1 MSRNFLLQVNSEN
14 LLQDESELSRWKQ
27 LLGRDVEI
35 LKAKA
40 NVLKIQSVSICVSP
54 YLTIF
59 LISVFSTAL
68 LA

>member
-27 LLGRDVEI
+27 LLDRDVEI

-40 NVLKIQSVSICVSP
+40 NVSKIQSVSICVSP

-59 LISVFSTAL
+59 LISLVL
-68 LA
+68 HC

>member
-27 LLGRDVEI
+27 LLDRDVET

-40 NVLKIQSVSICVSP
+40 NVSKIQSVSICVSP
-54 YLTIF
+54 
-59 LISVFSTAL
+59 
-68 LA
+68 

>member
-59 LISVFSTAL
+59 LISLVL
-68 LA
+68 HC